1 MTKQNTIPFVG
12 KLLTL
17 GLISVL
23 TAGALFAGTYKIDPS
38 HSNVGFK
45 VKHLMISN
53 VTGKFDKFAGTFEY
67 DEKTKTV
74 KSLNGTIEVGS
85 INTENAKRDGHLKSA
100 DFFDAANH
108 PNLTFKLNKIADD
121 KAYGVLTMRG
131 VSKNVILDFENNG
144 SIKDPWGNTRVGLAL
159 SGKINRID
167 YGLKYNS
174 ILEAGGVT
182 VGEKVKLDIEIEGI
196 LAK

>member
-1 MTKQNTIPFVG
+1 M
-12 KLLTL
+12 KLVKL
-17 GLISVL
+17 GLASII
-23 TAGALFAGTYKIDPS
+23 TAGALFGGTYTVDGT

-45 VKHLMISN
+45 VKHMMISN
-53 VTGKFDKFAGTFEY
+53 ITGNFDKFNGSFEY

-74 KSLNGTIEVGS
+74 KSLTGIIKVSS
-85 INTENAKRDGHLKSA
+85 INTENKKRDDHLKSA
-100 DFFDAANH
+100 DFFDSKNH
-108 PNLTFKLNKIADD
+108 PKLTFKLNKVDED

-131 VSKNVILDFENNG
+131 VSKNIVLDFENNG
-144 SIKDPWGNTRVGLAL
+144 SIKDPWGNTRVGLSL
-159 SGKINRID
+159 SGKVNRID

-174 ILEAGGVT
+174 ILEAGGIA